1 MTQTKNYHQYL
12 IESLKDPTEATAY
25 VWAILQEENPEPELL
40 RVALENILE
49 ALGETRL
56 KPHEIQL
63 QQYKINELLN
73 QSGSE
78 VIYSLVDWLNK
89 LDLELTVTVS
99 QDSSLID
106 QQESEDDVN
115 DEQAFHI
122 LPPKSK
128 TPRPK
133 FGSAKSLLEMSDD
146 FDEYTP

>member
-63 QQYKINELLN
+63 QQYKINEVLTL
-73 QSGSE
+73 SASE
-78 VIYSLVDWLNK
+78 VFYSLVDWLN
-89 LDLELTVTVS
+89 
-99 QDSSLID
+99 
-106 QQESEDDVN
+106 
-115 DEQAFHI
+115 
-122 LPPKSK
+122 
-128 TPRPK
+128 
-133 FGSAKSLLEMSDD
+133 
-146 FDEYTP
+146 